1 MNDVDQEMQQ
11 SDVSKDGDDNDVL
24 AEDKENLILE
34 GEEAAI
40 QKLGEG
46 GGLEGRERIVRECYG
61 MEEEEN
67 GHCLREGESGFED
80 ENGDLK
86 QNLEKDDSR
95 EGEIN
100 RYSNAL
106 ESCEESTEHE
116 DDDGL
121 SILVL
126 SSNSDFEV
134 GSLPFKRKK
143 RVVCVHNLNS
153 LLYFKQWFV
162 Q

>member
-1 MNDVDQEMQQ
+1 M
-11 SDVSKDGDDNDVL
+11 
-24 AEDKENLILE
+24 
-34 GEEAAI
+34 AAI

-67 GHCLREGESGFED
+67 GHCLKEGESGFED

-100 RYSNAL
+100 RY
-106 ESCEESTEHE
+106 
-116 DDDGL
+116 
-121 SILVL
+121 
-126 SSNSDFEV
+126 
-134 GSLPFKRKK
+134 
-143 RVVCVHNLNS
+143 
-153 LLYFKQWFV
+153 
-162 Q
+162 